1 MTPLLPLDLAEV
13 MFEELQRSRRP
24 PDGLLHASS
33 HITGSLRH
41 AMLDVANAP
50 KIENEFISEMPLLIG
65 NLIHSWL
72 HNTLRTLGVHYSA
85 EVNVGPGLPP
95 GWGGTADA
103 VFWNP
108 DLKRHVLV
116 DFKTQK
122 GEGMR
127 YIERGGAKAEHQA
140 QASAYYYALKNMGYN
155 MADKLAVFYI
165 PKNET
170 RSRDDIVVPM
180 FVDFE
185 PLPEAQLWTG
195 MLERTGMTNNYLDS
209 LPPNNPH
216 TLAPEDYIT
225 DRLAPVQEREQR
237 IFYEKGSGTWTVKL
251 MPHWSA
257 AYCPYDTELCD
268 CSDQGQTKIGEFD
281 VDGQTYV
288 PRKGYEDISPTV
300 FPAMLEVT

>member
-1 MTPLLPLDLAEV
+1 MGNLLPLDLTEV

-41 AMLDVANAP
+41 AMLDVAAAP

-65 NLIHSWL
+65 HLIHSWL
-72 HNTLRTLGVHYSA
+72 HDTLRRLGVHYSA

-108 DLKRHVLV
+108 DLRRHVLV

-127 YIERGGAKAEHQA
+127 YIERGGAKKEHVA
-140 QASAYYYALKNMGYN
+140 QASAYYYALKNMGYK
-155 MADKLAVFYI
+155 MADQLAVFYI

-170 RSRDDIVVPM
+170 RSRDDIIMPLL
-180 FVDFE
+180 VDFE
-185 PLPEAQLWTG
+185 PLPESQLWGDMT
-195 MLERTGMTNNYLDS
+195 ERKEQAETYLDS

-216 TLAPEDYIT
+216 TLAPEDYLT
-225 DRLAPVQEREQR
+225 DALAPVQDREQR
-237 IFYEKGSGTWTVKL
+237 IFFEKGTGTWTVKL
-251 MPHWSA
+251 MPHWST
-257 AYCPYDTELCD
+257 AYCPFDTELCD

-281 VDGQTYV
+281 VDGMTYI
-288 PRKGYEDISPTV
+288 PRKGYEGISPVV
-300 FPAMLEVT
+300 FPEV

>member
-1 MTPLLPLDLAEV
+1 MPDLLPLDLTEF
-13 MFEELQRSRRP
+13 MFEELQKAKRP

-41 AMLDVANAP
+41 AQLDVANAP

-65 NLIHSWL
+65 TLMHSWL
-72 HNTLRTLGVHYSA
+72 HDKLREQGVHYMA
-85 EVNVGPGLPP
+85 EVNVNPGLPA

-116 DFKTQK
+116 DWKTQK

-127 YIERGGAKAEHQA
+127 YIERGGAKKEHVA
-140 QASAYYYALKNMGYN
+140 QASAYYHALAKMGYK
-155 MADKLAVFYI
+155 MAPKLAVFYI

-170 RSRDDIVVPM
+170 RGRDDIIMPILA
-180 FVDFE
+180 DFE
-185 PLPEAQLWTG
+185 PLPESELWA
-195 MLERTGMTNNYLDS
+195 GMTERKQACDGYLDS

-216 TLAPEDYIT
+216 TLAPEDYLT
-225 DRLAPVQEREQR
+225 DALAPVQDREQR
-237 IFYEKGSGTWTVKL
+237 IFFEKGSGTWTVKL

-268 CSDQGQTKIGEFD
+268 CSDQGQTKVGEFD
-281 VDGQTYV
+281 VDGVTYI
-288 PRKGYEDISPTV
+288 PRKGYEGITPTV
-300 FPAMLEVT
+300 FPAMLEG